1 MQRSRPAA
9 FATLIETTGFGAI
22 QLAENVHE
30 VRLAYLMLFRSQM
43 VDLVQQ
49 QHNLR
54 VTEMRDKLTVKF
66 RCACDGFIMNRQQ

>member
-1 MQRSRPAA
+1 MMQRSRPAA

-30 VRLAYLMLFRSQM
+30 VRLAYLMCLSQT
-43 VDLVQQ
+43 VDRVQQ

-54 VTEMRDKLTVKF
+54 VTEMRDKLTVTF
-66 RCACDGFIMNRQQ
+66 RFCHEPPALTW